1 MSLKDFQILSKLGEG
16 TYSSVWRVKRLSD
29 GQEYAM
35 KKVKLPALS
44 EKEKLNSL
52 NEVRLLASLD
62 SPYIV
67 EFKEVFLEDN
77 QTLCIIMEFA
87 GGGDIQGLIAKHQKM
102 RSYLKEKDIWRFSL
116 QMVLG
121 LKALHDRKILH
132 RDLKCANVF
141 VSKDEKTAKLGDL
154 NVSKVAKDKL
164 VYTQT
169 GTPYYAS
176 PEVWRDEPYDT
187 KSDIWSLGCVIYE
200 LCALKP
206 PFRAQDMSELFK
218 KVQKGVY
225 DKISP
230 QFSPDLNTLLSLCLQ
245 VSPQKRPS
253 CDQLLSHPVIKR
265 NCQGLLYNLDEPEE
279 QNNLLQTIRL
289 PKNVKNL
296 QGLGLQLPKANY
308 KKQTKSVGLH
318 TDYPYKLPDLK
329 DLKGYNAKEQSLNTT
344 DGDRDRYDQKTLL
357 QRSSAKK
364 GDEELE
370 MESSL
375 ELHQNYIARL
385 QKGGQPVQLKGLK
398 SADVVRQNEKHILDG
413 SSVTESNAQR
423 RGKHVI
429 DNYHQRET
437 KSIEPVRYQK
447 EYSRQQ
453 QQYDQKSKASDGKR
467 NLDDRRQNMPRK
479 AYLEDGDVMN
489 LKDNIDKTA
498 RNRPKGQISPIKN
511 SNKMIEAEYEKLKA
525 YEDRMGAMDRRAQ
538 QIIQKY
544 QIQNKDDSV
553 RKISVDPKL
562 RRESGQSGAYGK
574 QEPDPRAAKI
584 ERPDAFKDA
593 LVKKNNPQQNYHDMR
608 QKEDESKRKVQE
620 ESAFE
625 MERIKKHSNNMH
637 GKGVAR
643 PVWWG

>member
-1 MSLKDFQILSKLGEG
+1 
-16 TYSSVWRVKRLSD
+16 
-29 GQEYAM
+29 
-35 KKVKLPALS
+35 
-44 EKEKLNSL
+44 
-52 NEVRLLASLD
+52 
-62 SPYIV
+62 
-67 EFKEVFLEDN
+67 
-77 QTLCIIMEFA
+77 
-87 GGGDIQGLIAKHQKM
+87 
-102 RSYLKEKDIWRFSL
+102 
-116 QMVLG
+116 
-121 LKALHDRKILH
+121 
-132 RDLKCANVF
+132 
-141 VSKDEKTAKLGDL
+141 
-154 NVSKVAKDKL
+154 
-164 VYTQT
+164 
-169 GTPYYAS
+169 
-176 PEVWRDEPYDT
+176 
-187 KSDIWSLGCVIYE
+187 
-200 LCALKP
+200 
-206 PFRAQDMSELFK
+206 
-218 KVQKGVY
+218 
-225 DKISP
+225 
-230 QFSPDLNTLLSLCLQ
+230 
-245 VSPQKRPS
+245 
-253 CDQLLSHPVIKR
+253 
-265 NCQGLLYNLDEPEE
+265 
-279 QNNLLQTIRL
+279 LLQTIRL